1 MLWPVRRPPAPALS
15 VQVAGWAA
23 QTSDEVTMVQTL
35 PEALERQAL
44 ACTDLGSP
52 FTAAVLRAF
61 AHLWQAEQVPPALA
75 ARLQAFSGDIGPS
88 GHSLPLR
95 LAGALHAL
103 HLRGRAGPLTPAYNA
118 PQGRAPA
125 DLIAPMAAV
134 LQTEAAFVD
143 HYLDSPPQT
152 NEMRRSGPLI
162 ALGQWLTARFGL
174 PLVLS
179 ELGASAGLNL
189 IWDRYA
195 LDLRGESFGAAD
207 PVARLAPDWQGAL
220 PPVAQPRVVARAG
233 ADLNPLDPVADRLR
247 LLSYIWADQADRLAR
262 TRAGLD
268 ALSADPAPVARADAA
283 DWLEARLAVPHPGAL
298 HLVCHTVAWQYFPPA
313 VQARCAAALA
323 RAGAAASAT
332 APLAHFGMEA
342 DGAAPGAALRLTL
355 WPGGETLDLGRADFH
370 GRWVDWRAP
379 AP

>member
-1 MLWPVRRPPAPALS
+1 M
-15 VQVAGWAA
+15 
-23 QTSDEVTMVQTL
+23 TMVRTL
-35 PEALERQAL
+35 PDALNRQAV
-44 ACTDLGSP
+44 ACTELGSP
-52 FTAAVLRAF
+52 FTAALLQAF
-61 AHLWQAEQVPPALA
+61 AQLWQAGQVPPALV
-75 ARLQAFSGDIGPS
+75 ARLHAFPGDIGPS

-103 HLRGRAGPLTPAYNA
+103 HLRGRAGPLTPAYIA
-118 PQGRAPA
+118 PQGWASA
-125 DLIAPMAAV
+125 DLAGPMAAV
-134 LQTEAAFVD
+134 LQAEAGFID

-162 ALGQWLTARFGL
+162 ALGHWLQARVGL

-195 LDLRGESFGAAD
+195 LDIRGQSYGSAD
-207 PVARLAPDWQGAL
+207 PVARLTPDWQGD
-220 PPVAQPRVVARAG
+220 PPPAARPRVVARG
-233 ADLNPLDPVADRLR
+233 GGDLNPLDPVADRLR

-268 ALSADPAPVARADAA
+268 ALAADPVPIARADAA
-283 DWLEARLAVPHPGAL
+283 DWLEARLATPQPGAL
-298 HLVCHTVAWQYFPPA
+298 HLVCHTVAWQYFPAA
-313 VQARCAAALA
+313 VQARCSAALA

-342 DGAAPGAALRLTL
+342 DGATPGAALRLTL